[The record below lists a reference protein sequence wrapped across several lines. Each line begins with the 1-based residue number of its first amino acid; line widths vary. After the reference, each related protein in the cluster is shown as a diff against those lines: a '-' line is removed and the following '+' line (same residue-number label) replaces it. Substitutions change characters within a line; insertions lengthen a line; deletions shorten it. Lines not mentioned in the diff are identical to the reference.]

1 MAGDV
6 FVYHFGTKDDD
17 LFRIDGTN
25 LVNDYVIGRRG
36 YDILQIEAT
45 GDYQFSTDSYQRLRR
60 VEEIDFSLVEGAL
73 SIELASKM
81 LKQADGDKLTFSF
94 DNDRPV
100 SLSAADFGVGELW
113 LEGTGTVQL
122 SDNVDNLVRL
132 VDDTLLVVRGGSRS
146 DTIIGGDGGM
156 TLDGGSGNDLLVAGG
171 VGSGSDTIHFGF
183 DYDADTVQNFDAA
196 EDIVALE
203 NLEVLDFTG
212 LLQSAT
218 QRGDDVVLDFGSGD
232 SLTLEDVQ
240 LGSLTAA
247 NFTIDGVALPDGP
260 PVIEIAVGT
269 SATDFNQLIA
279 EAEDGTTFVLAAGTH
294 VFDKSIV
301 IDRDNVSIEGAG
313 ADAVTVNFDFPEGT
327 GGNGFVVHG
336 EGDIYAS
343 TLPGDVTAGATT
355 LTLRDGHGFTAGD
368 AIYVQQ
374 PNDQAY
380 LDANGW
386 TNVSMDEAQY
396 RPFRE
401 SIHRIESVDGN
412 TITLATPIAYDLE
425 AGQGRYYQMDLT
437 STVNLSGFTITF
449 DLGSTD
455 EYDFTNTQMAF
466 EGTSALLLENTSN
479 VTISDV
485 NFVDVAST
493 ALNLTSTIDAKV
505 DDVFIS
511 GSHNKGGGGNGYGV
525 ELHEAFNNELTNLDI
540 FDMRHSVVLSAWHAE
555 VDNLVEIN
563 ATNRD
568 INLHGSPD
576 HGNTISVVSSILD
589 YQVDEQANGGDSWM
603 ILSAGG
609 TNHALTDISAND
621 VSFQTAIASN
631 RNDILLGS
639 DEGSVLDAGF
649 GYDTL
654 IGGSSNDVLIGGTR
668 KDLMTGGGG
677 SDTFLLVMGDDLDT
691 ITDFSFADGISG
703 DMIIFSNNPSV
714 TSVDDLTITADGDD
728 VRIRYGS
735 NSTVILK
742 DTSLSDIDA
751 SHFQFDPDGLI
762 SSDDFLV

>member
-6 FVYHFGTKDDD
+6 IVYHFGTKGDD

-36 YDILQIEAT
+36 YDILQIESA
-45 GDYQFSTDSYQRLRR
+45 GDYLFSTDSYQRLKR
-60 VEEIDFSLVEGAL
+60 VEEIDFSSVEGAL
-73 SIELASKM
+73 SIDLAAKM
-81 LKQADGDKLTFSF
+81 LKQANGDKLTFSF
-94 DNDRPV
+94 DNDGPV
-100 SLSAADFGVGELW
+100 SLDAADFGVGELW
-113 LEGTGTVQL
+113 LKGTGTVQL

-132 VDDTLLVVRGGSRS
+132 VNDTLLVVRGGSGS

-156 TLDGGSGNDLLVAGG
+156 TLDGGSGQDLLVAGG
-171 VGSGSDTIHFGF
+171 FGDGSDTIRFGL

-196 EDIVALE
+196 EDTVALE

-218 QRGDDVVLDFGSGD
+218 QSGDDVVLDFGSGD

-240 LGSLTAA
+240 LGALTAA
-247 NFTIDGVALPDGP
+247 NFTIDGEVLPDGP
-260 PVIEIAVGT
+260 PVIEIAVGN
-269 SATDFNQLIA
+269 SASDFNQLIA
-279 EAEDGTTFVLAAGTH
+279 EAEDGTTFVMAAGTH
-294 VFDKSIV
+294 VFDKSII

-313 ADAVTVNFDFPEGT
+313 TDAVTVNFDFPEGT
-327 GGNGFVVHG
+327 GGNGFVVRG
-336 EGDIYAS
+336 EGDAYAS
-343 TLPGDVTAGATT
+343 TLPGDVMAGATT
-355 LTLRDGHGFTAGD
+355 LTLRDGHGFAAGD

-412 TITLATPIAYDLE
+412 TITLATPVAYDLE

-455 EYDFTNTQMAF
+455 AYDFTNTQMAF

-485 NFVDVAST
+485 NFVDIAST

-505 DDVFIS
+505 EGVSIT

-576 HGNTISVVSSILD
+576 HGNTISVGSSILD
-589 YQVDEQANGGDSWM
+589 YQINEQASGGDSWM

-654 IGGSSNDVLIGGTR
+654 IGGSSDDVLIGGTR

-703 DMIIFSNNPSV
+703 DTIIFSNNPNV
-714 TSVDDLTITADGDD
+714 TSADDLTITADGDD

-751 SHFQFDPDGLI
+751 SHFQFDPDDLI